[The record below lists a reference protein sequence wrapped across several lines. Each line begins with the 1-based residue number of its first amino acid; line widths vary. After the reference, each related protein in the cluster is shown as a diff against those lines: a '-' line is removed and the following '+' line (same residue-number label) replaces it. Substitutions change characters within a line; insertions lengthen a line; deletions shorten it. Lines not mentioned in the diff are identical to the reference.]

1 MFTGIS
7 CIYGHRDELLYES
20 HGTLN
25 SQAPHDKI
33 QLPGT
38 PLRRNFGCE
47 QSVLRRTPPSITV
60 HQEMLIQVSRSK
72 SPFLRSP
79 LDRLWFAHREETFSL
94 VTVGH
99 RIREGGAVDLVA
111 QRK

>member
-1 MFTGIS
+1 MTNCKEALVPSLPGPQEVPIIWCQVS
-7 CIYGHRDELLYES
+7 IVPCIYGHQDELLFES

-47 QSVLRRTPPSITV
+47 QSVLRRTPPSIIV

-79 LDRLWFAHREETFSL
+79 LDRL
-94 VTVGH
+94 
-99 RIREGGAVDLVA
+99 
-111 QRK
+111 